1 MPQRIRVS
9 TSAALRYGV
18 NRRYC
23 DYPRYEIGTNR
34 TIRMTRMNTIAIR
47 TRYIRCHMRD
57 TLLLRLPNDD
67 HVPVLYI

>member
-1 MPQRIRVS
+1 M
-9 TSAALRYGV
+9 

-23 DYPRYEIGTNR
+23 DHPRHETGTNR
-34 TIRMTRMNTIAIR
+34 MVRRTRVNTIAIR